1 MHLSRESASNP
12 ALKPNHPSEETM
24 NIRRSLTLTLATL
37 GMLAGE
43 ATGQHVVPGAL
54 LTIDQ
59 IERR

>member
-1 MHLSRESASNP
+1 
-12 ALKPNHPSEETM
+12 M